1 MTHHGEC
8 LERDIFGKN
17 GTHLL
22 VNLGMGSAQV
32 C

>member
-1 MTHHGEC
+1 MTHGEG

-22 VNLGMGSAQV
+22 VKLGMGSAQV